1 MAIGLRSRNRV
12 DELLERYID
21 WRYECD
27 YVAVAYRDWCGAAP
41 DERPLAFAVY
51 EAALE
56 REKAACDGYAD
67 LVSLLRSGRTAVG
80 AHGV

>member
-1 MAIGLRSRNRV
+1 MAIGLRRNKF

-21 WRYECD
+21 WRNECEHVD
-27 YVAVAYRDWCGAAP
+27 VAYRDWCGAGP

-67 LVSLLRSGRTAVG
+67 LVLLLRRGRPVAVG